1 MRYFRIARDAILVA
15 MAVWFIGLS
24 SSTQVSAAGG
34 IVVLKEQGTNPLYDF
49 GMAVG
54 ASGGNNKFIVADFD
68 GDGDTD
74 LVNRNTSNTGVQYW
88 RNNGDGS
95 FTDLTGSSNPFQNVT
110 FSGASANYFSTL
122 YLLTGDFD
130 GDGDVDVFNGNHQGS
145 SALYRNDGGT
155 FTVLQ
160 GPGVN
165 PLHGF
170 GTAIGTGGFR
180 AIAAD
185 FDGDGDTDLVNRNS
199 NSTGV
204 QYWRNNGDG
213 TFTELTGTANP
224 LASVSFVSNSSY
236 FTAPL
241 LAAGDF
247 DGDGDVDIFNGNHG
261 GTPAMYRNDGGTFTV
276 LQGAGTNPLHES
288 GTAIGTTTGKFVAG
302 DFDGDGWVDFVN
314 RNSAN
319 TGVQYW
325 KNNGDGTFAE
335 LTGSSNPFASV
346 SFSANVNYF
355 FAGFLAVGDFDGDGD
370 KDILNVNHGGTPAL
384 YQQSGS
390 PPNLTGTVPTDDAV
404 SVASSD
410 PIQLIFNETIASGGP
425 GVIEI
430 RKYSDDSLVE
440 SIAGNSAEVTGFGS
454 NVITI
459 HHPAPLQNNT
469 AYYILIKPRAFFD
482 SDGQSFPGIS
492 KKSQLNYTT
501 QGNSIQ
507 QYPVRSGAVP
517 SSSYTLS
524 VNGENIFVE
533 KFGDVSFARFSFS
546 GTANFTVTANET
558 VSSFGISPQSYQ
570 IQGSSSGNH
579 LFFSIDQPRTLIVSV
594 NNLEKLFLFADGLE
608 TAAPDIH
615 DPNVIN
621 LADYL
626 PAGHDEEAVVTG
638 YFQKAIDDTSAL
650 NNGAGGI
657 LLVPDGK
664 YMTAQLKLRSNVHLY
679 LKSGAWIK
687 AVSDSSTANYPA
699 QNGSDSSFIF
709 IQNASHVKISGRGM
723 IDGNGMAIKTLND
736 KENIKLLRTAD
747 VTDLQIEDV
756 YFVDSARWTIH
767 LLYAEDV
774 VLKNIKLINDLR
786 GAPDPANPNILLPT
800 VTNTDGVD
808 IDSSQNVTIDGS
820 FIYTGDDSIS
830 PKVTNY
836 LNLKRPTFGLQIK
849 NNVIWTLKAALKVGD
864 ETLMDIGGVRF
875 ENNDIVHADRFVAL
889 WAGDASHI
897 QNIDVINNWAEFI
910 GGNYNERYFYFR
922 IRLLHG
928 DSKPGWI
935 DQVHVKDFYVLNKAV
950 QASTIEGYDATHL
963 VSNVTFDNVV
973 IQGAQAGSRTDIPL
987 EFKNTF
993 YSDVVFQP
1001 SGTVYSGTQPPPPL
1015 QINTPGDHSIT
1026 NNPNP
1031 LINGTAMANSTV
1043 KVYVDHAPPVTVTAD
1058 ASYNWSYAP
1067 IAALSEGLH
1076 TVKATAVDAAGN
1088 DSADSSIVTF
1098 TVDLAAPYST
1108 IFIEAED
1115 MTLVGYMPEVQSV
1128 ASGGKVIKVSGTGTA
1143 TMPFNGQDG
1152 TYDLKVHYFDEN
1164 DGAATYRMFVND
1176 LRVDAWTANQDLGSA
1191 SVSEKSRTSR
1201 WISGIPLRKGDIV
1214 KLEGTS
1220 NASEAARV
1228 DCLEFN
1234 LMTEPDPSNPP
1245 FLDSVRVSGTVP
1257 VLTAGGAGYDLYG
1270 LTVIGMD
1277 QFGSSY
1283 DLAGLPKSW
1292 TVKTGTGFSTVNGT
1306 ILNPLSAGS
1315 GTVTL
1320 TVYGKESNSVAF
1332 TVQAASNGEPRVLL
1346 VDKRGITSGAYT
1358 SISKAVASTPA
1369 LKPGDIISLVPGSG
1383 PYHETVKIHASGV
1396 PGKPIIFEGNG
1407 ELISG
1412 FIPFQFTQEA
1422 NGQWTYTLPAP
1433 IANTL
1438 PDGKSST
1445 FRHLVAYNG
1454 QRLLLDQPSGQ
1465 NTGIFTSDYAV
1476 LSSDGSKLILNP
1488 DKASPTSGWEISTL
1502 TNGIEIVTPDSY
1514 QTYRN
1519 LRVTGVQ
1526 NDGFNIHG
1534 TGTGLVFENIEAFNN
1549 FDEGF
1554 SSHDSTN
1561 STIEGGA
1568 FWGNE
1573 NGIYNQSRD
1582 TVTFKANNVKVY
1594 NNIGYGV
1601 ATQMGTNSFSNVQV
1615 WDNGISNL
1623 RVGGRVFMSNV
1634 VTYDS
1639 RWSQRP
1645 WVGFQ
1650 ESQNYKYNQEIK
1662 PYAYSEYVK
1671 ADYPI
1676 TKTGT
1681 APTVLPA
1688 SQLPPFK
1695 GAFDDWRHIYF
1706 SAADLSNPAISGP
1719 ESDPDGD
1726 G

>member
-1 MRYFRIARDAILVA
+1 MRYFRIARYAIFVA
-15 MAVWFIGLS
+15 MAVWFTGLPS
-24 SSTQVSAAGG
+24 PAQVSAAGS
-34 IVVLKEQGTNPLYDF
+34 IVVLEGQGTNPLYEF

-54 ASGGNNKFIVADFD
+54 ASGGNNKFIEADFD

-95 FTDLTGSSNPFQNVT
+95 FTELTGSGNPFLNVT
-110 FSGASANYFSTL
+110 FSGASANYFSAL
-122 YLLTGDFD
+122 YLITGDFD

-145 SALYRNDGGT
+145 SALYRNEGET
-155 FTVLQ
+155 FAVLQ
-160 GPGVN
+160 GSGVN
-165 PLHGF
+165 PLHAF
-170 GTAIGTGGFR
+170 GTAIGTGSFR

-185 FDGDGDTDLVNRNS
+185 FDGDGDTDLVNRNT

-224 LASVSFVSNSSY
+224 LAGVSFASNSSY

-261 GTPAMYRNDGGTFTV
+261 GAPAMYRNDGGNFTV
-276 LQGAGTNPLHES
+276 LQGAGMNPLHEF
-288 GTAIGTTTGKFVAG
+288 GMAVGTTAGKFVAG
-302 DFDGDGWVDFVN
+302 DFDGDGWMDLAN

-325 KNNGDGTFAE
+325 KNNGNGTFAE
-335 LTGSSNPFASV
+335 LTGSGNPFASV
-346 SFSANVNYF
+346 SFTANVNYF

-370 KDILNVNHGGTPAL
+370 QDILNVNHGGTPAL
-384 YQQSGS
+384 YRQSGS
-390 PPNLTGTVPTDDAV
+390 PPILTATVPNDDAV
-404 SVASSD
+404 SVAASD
-410 PIQLIFNETIASGGP
+410 PIQLTFNETIASGGP

-440 SIAGNSAEVTGFGS
+440 SIAGNSAQVTGFGS
-454 NVITI
+454 NVISLQ
-459 HHPAPLQNNT
+459 HAAPLQNNT
-469 AYYILIKPRAFFD
+469 MYYILVNARAFFD
-482 SDGQSFPGIS
+482 SDGQTFAGIS

-501 QGNSIQ
+501 RANSIR

-517 SSSYTLS
+517 SGSYTLS

-533 KFGDVSFARFSFS
+533 KFGDVSFARFSFT
-546 GTANFTVTANET
+546 GAAHFTVTANEA

-570 IQGSSSGNH
+570 IQGTSSGNR
-579 LFFSIDQPRTLIVSV
+579 LSFSIDQPRTLIVSV
-594 NNLEKLFLFADGLE
+594 NNLENLLLFADGLE

-626 PAGHDEEAVVTG
+626 PAGRDEEAAVTG
-638 YFQKAIDDTSAL
+638 YLQEAIDDTSAL
-650 NNGAGGI
+650 NNGAGGT

-664 YMTAQLKLRSNVHLY
+664 YVTAQLKLKSNVHLY
-679 LKSGAWIK
+679 LQSGAWIK
-687 AVSDSSTANYPA
+687 AVSDSSTANYPV
-699 QNGSDSSFIF
+699 QNGSDSSFLF
-709 IQNASHVKISGRGM
+709 IQNASHVKISGRGI
-723 IDGNGMAIKTLND
+723 IDGSGMAIKTLNN
-736 KENIKLLRTAD
+736 KANIKLLRTAD

-767 LLYAEDV
+767 LLYAKDV

-786 GAPDPANPNILLPT
+786 GGPDPANPNILLPT

-808 IDSSQNVTIDGS
+808 IDSSQNVTIDGA
-820 FIYTGDDSIS
+820 FIYTGDDAIT
-830 PKVTNY
+830 PKVTGY
-836 LNLKRPTFGLQIK
+836 LNLKRPTSGLQIK
-849 NNVIWTLKAALKVGD
+849 NNVLWSLKAAFKVGD
-864 ETLMDIGGVRF
+864 ETLMDIGDILF
-875 ENNDIVHADRFVAL
+875 ENNDIVRADRFVAL

-897 QNIDVINNWAEFI
+897 QNIDVINNRAEFI

-922 IRLLHG
+922 IRLLNG
-928 DSKPGWI
+928 NSRPGWI
-935 DQVHVKDFYVLNKAV
+935 DQVRVKDFYVWNKAV
-950 QASTIEGYDATHL
+950 QASTIEGYDSTHL
-963 VSNVTFDNVV
+963 VSNVTFDNIV
-973 IQGAQAGSRTDIPL
+973 IQGAQAGSKEDVPL
-987 EFKNTF
+987 DFKNTF
-993 YSDVVFQP
+993 YSNVVFQP
-1001 SGTVYSGTQPPPPL
+1001 SGMVYNGTQPP
-1015 QINTPGDHSIT
+1015 I
-1026 NNPNP
+1026 
-1031 LINGTAMANSTV
+1031 ST
-1043 KVYVDHAPPVTVTAD
+1043 
-1058 ASYNWSYAP
+1058 
-1067 IAALSEGLH
+1067 
-1076 TVKATAVDAAGN
+1076 
-1088 DSADSSIVTF
+1088 TF
-1098 TVDLAAPYST
+1098 V
-1108 IFIEAED
+1108 EAED
-1115 MTLVGYMPEVQSV
+1115 MTLAGYTPEVQSV

-1143 TMPFNGQDG
+1143 AMPFNGQIG

-1164 DGAATYRMFVND
+1164 DGAATYRLFVND
-1176 LRVDAWTANQDLGSA
+1176 VQVDAWTANQDLGSA
-1191 SVSEKSRTSR
+1191 SVSDKSRTSR
-1201 WISGIPLRKGDIV
+1201 GVSAIPLRQGDIV

-1228 DCLEFN
+1228 DRLEFN
-1234 LMTEPDPSNPP
+1234 LMTEPDPSIPP
-1245 FLDSVRVSGTVP
+1245 YLDSVRVSGTIP
-1257 VLTAGGAGYDLYG
+1257 VLTAGGAGYDLNG
-1270 LTVIGMD
+1270 LTVTGKD

-1283 DLAGLPKSW
+1283 DLAGLPATW
-1292 TVKTGTGFSTVNGT
+1292 TVKTGTAFSSVNGT
-1306 ILNPLSAGS
+1306 TLIPLSAGS

-1320 TVYGKESNSVAF
+1320 TVYGKMSNPVAF
-1332 TVQAASNGEPRVLL
+1332 TVQASGEPRVLL
-1346 VDKRGITSGAYT
+1346 VDRRGMTSGAYT
-1358 SISKAVASTPA
+1358 SIAAAVASSPA
-1369 LKPGDIISLVPGSG
+1369 LKPGDVISLVPGSG
-1383 PYHETVKIHASGV
+1383 PYHETVKIHASGA
-1396 PGKPIIFEGNG
+1396 PGNPIIFEGNG

-1412 FIPFQFTQEA
+1412 FTPFQFTQEA
-1422 NGQWTYTLPAP
+1422 NGQWTYALPAP

-1438 PDGKSST
+1438 PDGKSTT

-1465 NTGIFTSDYAV
+1465 NAGIFTSDYAV

-1502 TNGIEIVTPDSY
+1502 SNGVEIVTTDSY

-1561 STIEGGA
+1561 STINGGE

-1582 TVTFKANNVKVY
+1582 TVTFAAYNVKVY

-1623 RVGGRVFMSNV
+1623 RVGGRVYTSNV

-1645 WVGFQ
+1645 WVGYQ

-1706 SAADLSNPAISGP
+1706 SAADLSNSAISGP
-1719 ESDPDGD
+1719 EADPDGD
-1726 G
+1726 GLDNFAEYEAGLHPKVHDN